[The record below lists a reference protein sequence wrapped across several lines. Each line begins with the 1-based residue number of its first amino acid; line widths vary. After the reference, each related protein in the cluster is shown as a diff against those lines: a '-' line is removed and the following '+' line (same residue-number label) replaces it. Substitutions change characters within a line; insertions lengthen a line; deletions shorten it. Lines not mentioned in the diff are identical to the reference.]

1 MLGLHVLAE
10 NREGPFLSL
19 VFLLTWM
26 RKITTVS
33 VVVAFG
39 NEDQGDK
46 SSASVRDGK

>member
-26 RKITTVS
+26 RKITTVFQLS
-33 VVVAFG
+33 LHLVMKR
-39 NEDQGDK
+39 DK